1 MVKAYLDIS
10 LTIEGLDRAGITA
23 VYNLYKEPFLATAK
37 GALCNE
43 LWVHIEDVRILH
55 GFSSLED
62 AQGYL
67 VSKLFNTDF
76 ITSLKPYMIGN
87 PNVKI
92 YQVA

>member
-1 MVKAYLDIS
+1 MVRAYLDIS

-23 VYNLYKEPFLATAK
+23 VFNMYKGPFLSTVK
-37 GALCNE
+37 GALYNE
-43 LWVHIEDVRILH
+43 LWIHVEDVRILH
-55 GFSSLED
+55 GFSSMED
-62 AQGYL
+62 AQEYL

-87 PNVKI
+87 PNIKI

>member
-1 MVKAYLDIS
+1 MTKAYLEIS

-23 VYNLYKEPFLATAK
+23 VYNMYKEPFLTTVK

-43 LWVHIEDVRILH
+43 LWVHVEDVRILH
-55 GFSSLED
+55 GFCSMED

-67 VSKLFNTDF
+67 VSRLFNADF
-76 ITSLKPYMIGN
+76 IMSLKPYIIGN
-87 PNVKI
+87 PNIKI

>member
-1 MVKAYLDIS
+1 MASAYLDIS

-23 VYNLYKEPFLATAK
+23 VFNLYKEPFLTTVK

-55 GFSSLED
+55 GFNSLEE

-76 ITSLKPYMIGN
+76 MTSLKPYIIGN
-87 PNVKI
+87 PNIKI
-92 YQVA
+92 YQVI